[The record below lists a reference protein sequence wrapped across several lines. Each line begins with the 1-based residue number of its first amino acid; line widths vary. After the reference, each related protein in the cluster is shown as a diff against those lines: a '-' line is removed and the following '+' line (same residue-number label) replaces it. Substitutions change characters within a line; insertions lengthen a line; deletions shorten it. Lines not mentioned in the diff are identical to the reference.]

1 MSNYLA
7 IATVTETLRSVLEAA
22 VSADVS
28 GAHAT
33 AVRPSG
39 TNNTGTGGG
48 LPTSGVNVFLYQIMP
63 NAAGRNLDLPTRRAD
78 GSAIQKPRAAIDL
91 HYMLTAYGQESTL
104 EPQRVMGSVV
114 RTMASRPVLTR
125 KAIDDAA
132 GGVGYLAA
140 QNLSVD
146 VELVKFVPLALT
158 LDELSRVWSVFF
170 QTSYALS
177 VCYQATV
184 VFLDEDTAIASA
196 LPVRTAN
203 ILARPI
209 ERPVIEVIAPQP
221 ARAGDT
227 ITITGSNVGRGAPFV
242 KIGDADPIPATVN
255 GASSISVK
263 LPATT
268 RAGVSAV
275 RVAQKIDF
283 GTGAPSEP
291 HQGYESNVAAM
302 ALAPRILSP
311 VPGATIAPGSTVSV
325 TVDAPVG
332 RTQDAALLLGSARVP
347 VPQRPWSDPD
357 AATTL
362 VTSAVPA
369 DLAPGSTFLRFQVDG
384 VDSFLDVDPLTGV
397 YTGPKVTLS

>member
-1 MSNYLA
+1 MSNFLA
-7 IATVTETLRSVLEAA
+7 IATVTETLRKLLESA
-22 VSADVS
+22 VSADV
-28 GAHAT
+28 GGHAT

-48 LPTSGVNVFLYQIMP
+48 LPTTGVNVFLYQIMP
-63 NAAGRNLDLPTRRAD
+63 NPAGRNLDLPTRRAD
-78 GSAIQKPRAAIDL
+78 GSAIQKPRAAVDL

-104 EPQRVMGSVV
+104 EPQRVMGSIV
-114 RTMASRPVLTR
+114 RTMASRAILTR
-125 KAIDDAA
+125 KQIDDAV

-177 VCYQATV
+177 VCYQASV

-196 LPVRTAN
+196 LPVRAAN

-209 ERPVIEVIAPQP
+209 ERPVIEAITPQP
-221 ARAGDT
+221 AHAGDT
-227 ITITGSNVGRGAPFV
+227 ITLTGSNVGRGVPFV

-275 RVAQKIDF
+275 RVVQKIDF
-283 GTGAPSEP
+283 GTGSPSEP
-291 HQGYESNVAAM
+291 HAGYESNVAAL
-302 ALAPRILSP
+302 ALAARVITPAA
-311 VPGATIAPGSTVSV
+311 GASIAIGSTVTV

-332 RTQDAALLLGSARVP
+332 RTQDAALILGSMRVP

-362 VTSAVPA
+362 TTGPVPS
-369 DLAPGSTFLRFQVDG
+369 DLKPGPAFLRFQVDG
-384 VDSFLDVDPLTGV
+384 VDSPLDVDPVTGA
-397 YTGPKVTLS
+397 YTGPKVIVS